1 MSNMLQKRHGTAFIT
16 YLIREVLNKDL
27 PAGSPLGTGNST
39 KQQLATRLAV
49 AYSLHLQQ
57 QPITSRAL
65 VEAGCSNGTKA
76 NYTLEHFVAMG
87 VFARVQKLAAHGRG
101 RSFAYEF
108 TDQFAKKIEAIHNGI
123 GTDD

>member
-1 MSNMLQKRHGTAFIT
+1 MSRKLQKRHGTAFIT

-27 PAGSPLGTGNST
+27 PVGSPLGTTNST

-57 QPITSRAL
+57 QPITARNL
-65 VEAGCSNGTKA
+65 TEAGCSNFTKA
-76 NYTLEHFVAMG
+76 NYTLEHFVATG
-87 VFARVQKLAAHGRG
+87 VLTREQKVATHGRG
-101 RSFAYEF
+101 RQYEYEF
-108 TDQFAKKIEAIHNGI
+108 TDQFADKIQAIHKGI